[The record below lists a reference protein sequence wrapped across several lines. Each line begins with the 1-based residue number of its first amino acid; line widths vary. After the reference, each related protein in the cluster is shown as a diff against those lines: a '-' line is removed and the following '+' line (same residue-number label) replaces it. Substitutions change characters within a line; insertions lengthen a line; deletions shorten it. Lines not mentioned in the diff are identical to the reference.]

1 MSSMKRRGNE
11 NMKIYT
17 PDKTLINRLLMLVD
31 PLFFS
36 YSEQEK
42 NKRRQHYYEENRE
55 EVEVYLYRE
64 LFDLEFDAQTEDES
78 LASSQLHLLN
88 AYTTALTGV
97 GDNAFRLCELQGTEF
112 NLAKFDSLHDYD
124 LQDYEYQQEATKRDF
139 PKAFVARDYQLYLN
153 HNWVRM
159 LDGVGNFYYSTLSSL
174 SYYLLDAL
182 EELADKIIVT
192 LIPYELVEGDQHG
205 KNVNGG
211 MLWDFKTE
219 ANGLE
224 AELDELKSR
233 KRKYLSEAYYR
244 LNKEFDAEI
253 SNEVYFEK
261 HGGEIDGPSW
271 DVIVNNANTAKNI
284 SFIHFLSDC
293 QTFLQS
299 NEKLDSLK
307 EREGKKLKQ
316 FLCDAHRDILENF
329 DPKVVKLEK
338 KMKVVMSPG
347 ALDDL
352 TRLSDDSE

>member
-1 MSSMKRRGNE
+1 MSSTKRLGNK
-11 NMKIYT
+11 NMKMYT

-31 PLFFS
+31 SMFFS
-36 YSEQEK
+36 YSEQDK

-55 EVEVYLYRE
+55 KVEVFLYRE
-64 LFDLEFDAQTEDES
+64 LFDLEFNAQTEDES

-112 NLAKFDSLHDYD
+112 DLTQFASLYDYD
-124 LQDYEYQQEATKRDF
+124 FQEYEYQQEATKRDF
-139 PKAFVARDYQLYLN
+139 PKAYVARDYQLYLN

-159 LDGVGNFYYSTLSSL
+159 LDGVGDFYYSTLSSL
-174 SYYLLDAL
+174 SYYLSDIL
-182 EELADKIIVT
+182 EEIADEIIET
-192 LIPYELVEGDQHG
+192 LIPYELVESDQHG
-205 KNVNGG
+205 KNVDGG

-233 KRKYLSEAYYR
+233 KRKYLGETYYR
-244 LNKEFDAEI
+244 LNKEFDAET
-253 SNEVYFEK
+253 SNEVYFDKQGDE
-261 HGGEIDGPSW
+261 DNGPSW
-271 DVIVNNANTAKNI
+271 NVIVNNANTAKKI

-293 QTFLQS
+293 QTYLQS
-299 NEKLDSLK
+299 NEKLDHLK
-307 EREGKKLKQ
+307 EHEGIKLKQ
-316 FLCDAHRDILENF
+316 FLFDAHRDILDNF